1 MLISRRN
8 LLRSG
13 AALSAAT
20 LLPSYLPAF
29 ADPGATPP
37 RERLLFDF
45 GWKFIMGNGNE
56 PARDQLF
63 GYTQEEFARA
73 GNFKMSFVKYDDKS
87 WRTLDLPHDWA
98 IELPF
103 VNDIKLKDHG
113 YKPIGRRYPQNSV
126 GWYRRKFMM
135 PAEDRG
141 RSISIE
147 FDGVFRDVLV
157 FVNGYFIGRHNNGY
171 ASFAFD
177 LSDYLN
183 YGAENAIALRVD
195 ASYGDGWFYE
205 GAGVYRHVWLVKQD
219 RLHLGRWESFVRAS
233 VQGEGAS
240 LQLGTELRNE
250 TDHAETGRVRWTIR
264 DAEGHQVALMVSA
277 PQTLQPGEHADSRC
291 TVALKQ
297 ATLWDT
303 DNPYLYTATAE
314 LIVGQPHS
322 AVTVRDAET
331 LTFGVRSVRF
341 DADHGFFL
349 NGKPLKIKGT
359 CNHQDHAGV
368 GVALADDL
376 QDYRLQKLREM
387 NSNAVRT
394 SHNMPAPEWV
404 RACDRLGMMM
414 MCETRTMGSNA
425 DALLELETMVKRY
438 RNSPSIIIWSMGNE
452 EPQLQRN
459 EQGEHVVKTMVDLC
473 HRLDPTRLCTAAV
486 NGAFGNGVSK
496 SIDVEGF
503 NYNLDKIAPYHSTHP
518 KHPLIGSETAHHT
531 VATRGVHFT
540 DESKNEVGASDLD
553 TKYVFEQ
560 PDLWWTQYATN
571 DYLPGGFIWT
581 GFDYRGEPT
590 PYTWPSISS
599 QFGVLDTCGFPKDK
613 YFYYKAWWGK
623 EPVVHVFPHWNWPD
637 RLGQKIP
644 VWVHTNLPEAELFL
658 NGKSFGKQSCK
669 QYGHLIWEVPYEHGV
684 IEARGLRAGQ
694 VVVSDRRETTGPV
707 ASLKIVAE
715 KTPHTADG
723 ESLIIL
729 AVQALDAQGTVVP
742 TANLPVRFTITG
754 AARFLGVGNGDP
766 NCLEPDNQPQRSL
779 FNGLAQLLLR
789 AGKTPGEVQVIAE
802 SQTAGIQSAR
812 WTLTLSGSRL
822 RPHVP
827 LL

>member
-1 MLISRRN
+1 MLTSRRS
-8 LLRSG
+8 LIRSG
-13 AALSAAT
+13 LVLSSSG
-20 LLPSYLPAF
+20 LLPPYLAAF
-29 ADPGATPP
+29 AGEVNGPA
-37 RERLLFDF
+37 RQRLLFDF
-45 GWKFIMGNGNE
+45 GWKFTMGNGND
-56 PARDQLF
+56 PNKDLRF

-73 GNFKMSFVKYDDKS
+73 GNFKMSVANYDDKS

-103 VNDIKLKDHG
+103 VNDLRLKDHG
-113 YKPIGRRYPQNSV
+113 YKPIGRRYPENSV
-126 GWYRRKFMM
+126 GWYRRTFMV

-157 FVNGYFIGRHNNGY
+157 FVNGYYIGRHNNGY

-177 LSDYLN
+177 ISDYLN
-183 YGAENAIALRVD
+183 YGSPNAIALRVD

-205 GAGVYRHVWLVKQD
+205 GAGVYRHVWMVKQNKL
-219 RLHLGRWESFVRAS
+219 RLGRWESFVRPAI
-233 VQGEGAS
+233 QGSGAL
-240 LQLGTELRNE
+240 LQLGTEMQNVSDR
-250 TDHAETGRVRWTIR
+250 AETVAVRWTIR
-264 DAEGHQVALMVSA
+264 DMQGRQVGLVETP
-277 PQTLQPGEHADSRC
+277 PQTLQAGENRASLSSILLRQV
-291 TVALKQ
+291 TR
-297 ATLWDT
+297 WDVEH
-303 DNPYLYTATAE
+303 PYLYTAQAE
-314 LIVGQPHS
+314 LLSGASRS
-322 AVTVRDAET
+322 ASTVQDADSV
-331 LTFGVRSVRF
+331 TFGVRSVRF

-349 NGKPLKIKGT
+349 NDKPVKIKGT

-368 GVALADDL
+368 GTALPDDL

-394 SHNMPAPEWV
+394 SHNMPTPEWV
-404 RACDRLGMMM
+404 HACDRMGMMM

-425 DALLELETMVKRY
+425 DALVELETMVKRY

-486 NGAFGNGVSK
+486 NGSFGNGVSK

-518 KHPLIGSETAHHT
+518 QHPLIGSETAHHT

-540 DESKNEVGASDLD
+540 DEAKNQVGASDLD

-590 PYTWPSISS
+590 PYVWPSISS

-613 YFYYKAWWGK
+613 FFYYKAWWGT
-623 EPVVHVFPHWNWPD
+623 EPIVHVFPHWNWPE
-637 RLGQKIP
+637 RLGTKIP
-644 VWVHTNLPEAELFL
+644 VWVHTNQPEAELFL
-658 NGKSFGKQSCK
+658 NGRSLGKKACP
-669 QYGHLIWEVPYEHGV
+669 QYGHLIWDVPYEPGV
-684 IEARGLRAGQ
+684 IEARAIRDGR
-694 VVVSDRRETTGPV
+694 VVVSDRRETTGPATV
-707 ASLKIVAE
+707 LKLVAE
-715 KTPHTADG
+715 KAPQTADG
-723 ESLIIL
+723 ESVIVL
-729 AVQALDAQGTVVP
+729 AVQALDAKGRVVP
-742 TANLPVRFTITG
+742 TANLPVKFTISG

-766 NCLEPDNQPQRSL
+766 NCLEPDNEPHRSL

-789 AGKTPGEVQVIAE
+789 AGTTAGSVQVTAE
-802 SQTAGIQSAR
+802 AQNAGIEPAR
-812 WTLTLSGSRL
+812 WSTTLGAPHM

-827 LL
+827 TI